1 MLELFLT
8 NTELAFATMSA
19 IKNIQKIILVSNNAL
34 LKKQMK
40 ANRVDMLW
48 SLLFVCSIMLAVIWI
63 LRISE
68 NFLLWLTSVGV
79 YFPSCCLC
87 RFTEDAEHSYSIPF
101 CRSCCVDLSLQS
113 VSPAVCCL
121 TFIIVVSSFIPSVK
135 EVTYW
140 DVCFSG
146 CLLRVLQYM

>member
-87 RFTEDAEHSYSIPF
+87 RFTDRG
-101 CRSCCVDLSLQS
+101 CRTQL
-113 VSPAVCCL
+113 
-121 TFIIVVSSFIPSVK
+121 
-135 EVTYW
+135 
-140 DVCFSG
+140 
-146 CLLRVLQYM
+146 